1 MNNVFDAVI
10 VGAGIVGVAC
20 ARELAGRGLQVAV
33 VESHRIAGGATGAA
47 MGHIVVLDDSPAQ
60 LALTHFSQM
69 LWRELADQLPEDAGF
84 TERGTIWLASD
95 EEEMQ
100 EARRKKRTFDAYGI
114 HAEILDNE
122 VLAQAEP
129 NLARTLAGGL
139 LVPSD
144 AVVDGARA
152 TEWMMVEAL
161 RGGAT
166 LYLPRRATQ
175 AGRGRV
181 ALEDGIVLQ
190 SEHIVLAGGTDGLE
204 LAPELPFRK
213 RKGHLV
219 MAQCP
224 PEFVRHQLVELGYLK
239 SAHAVTGDSVAF
251 NVQPRG
257 DGQILIGS
265 SRQYDAPKAGVEE
278 RVLAEMLR
286 RAEVF
291 LPGIGEFGITRAWT
305 GFRAATE
312 DKVPLIG
319 PWGNDKTLFVAN
331 GHEGLGITTSLAT
344 ARLLADQMLGEEPPL
359 DITPYLPSRFT
370 AAGKRMKHKEA
381 Q

>member
-1 MNNVFDAVI
+1 MNDGFDAVI
-10 VGAGIVGVAC
+10 VGAGIVGVAV

-33 VESHRIAGGATGAA
+33 VERHRIAGGATGAG
-47 MGHIVVLDDSPAQ
+47 MGHIAVLDDSQAQ

-69 LWRELADQLPEDAGF
+69 LWRQLAEELPEDAGF
-84 TERGTIWLASD
+84 AERGTIWLASN
-95 EEEMQ
+95 EEQMQ

-114 HAEILDNE
+114 HAEILDAE
-122 VLAQAEP
+122 LLAGAEP
-129 NLARTLAGGL
+129 NLARTLVGGL

-161 RGGAT
+161 RAGAT
-166 LYLPRRATQ
+166 LYLPRKATQ

-181 ALEDGIVLQ
+181 ALDNGTVLQ
-190 SEHIVLAGGTDGLE
+190 TERIVLAGGTDGLE

-219 MAQCP
+219 MAECP
-224 PEFVRHQLVELGYLK
+224 PGFVQHRLVELGYMK
-239 SAHAVTGDSVAF
+239 SAHAVRDDSIAF
-251 NVQPRG
+251 NVQPGG
-257 DGQILIGS
+257 DGQVLIGS
-265 SRQYDAPKAGVEE
+265 SRQHDAPEAGVEE

-291 LPGIGEFGITRAWT
+291 LPGVSGFGITRAWT

-312 DKVPLIG
+312 DGVPLIG
-319 PWGNDKTLFVAN
+319 PWGNDRTLFVAN

-344 ARLLADQMLGEEPPL
+344 ARLLADQMLGKDPPL
-359 DITPYLPSRFT
+359 DITPYLPSRF
-370 AAGKRMKHKEA
+370 AAARKQTKHKGM